1 MRLHR
6 NCGRSLIRFLHIGNT
21 SRAPLGNKTT
31 NAKARAGH
39 SAGVKDIVKE
49 IEKGRQ
55 TAQKPKQKTSTLVPT
70 FEVQA
75 DRHSNDDEPEYAPPQ
90 PKALPYESDVLPK
103 GGLTFEGLKKKNLF
117 KGYHA
122 HFHNPVDE
130 NGVSRMDRKFQ
141 REMDQVTMRA
151 IERNEQ
157 DLENLDWSVADLQT
171 PQSKKPVSTQP
182 MKENRVMLD
191 KKQPLQRQRQAP
203 TLTSKRAASALGLQ
217 PSRSRT
223 TVAKPAVPQV
233 LARRPLT
240 SLSKNKPVTS
250 DDVTSASP
258 GEAASRTTIGYNK
271 GRAASNMIYGQKK
284 ERPATSQSA
293 GPMPDPNLTI
303 TPARLGRASPEKQS
317 RPQFTSIFYDDDEG
331 DLAPIQYPLS
341 LSDEEEEEFEMKLD
355 I

>member
-1 MRLHR
+1 MS
-6 NCGRSLIRFLHIGNT
+6 NRSLLLCVGNN

-31 NAKARAGH
+31 NAKARAGQ

-49 IEKGRQ
+49 IEKTHLGPP
-55 TAQKPKQKTSTLVPT
+55 TAQKPKQKMSNLVPA

-75 DRHSNDDEPEYAPPQ
+75 DKHSNDDEPEYAPPQ

-130 NGVSRMDRKFQ
+130 NGISRMDRKFQ
-141 REMDQVTMRA
+141 REMDQVTQRA
-151 IERNEQ
+151 IERNQQ
-157 DLENLDWSVADLQT
+157 DLDTLDWSVADLQT
-171 PQSKKPVSTQP
+171 PQPKKSAPVQP
-182 MKENRVMLD
+182 MKENRVILE

-203 TLTSKRAASALGLQ
+203 TLNSKRAASALGLQ
-217 PSRSRT
+217 PSRSRA

-240 SLSKNKPVTS
+240 SLSKNKPVAK
-250 DDVTSASP
+250 DDITTASP

-284 ERPATSQSA
+284 ERPTTSHAVGS
-293 GPMPDPNLTI
+293 MPDPNLTI
-303 TPARLGRASPEKQS
+303 TPARLGQASPEKQS
-317 RPQFTSIFYDDDEG
+317 RPQFTSIFYDDDESEF
-331 DLAPIQYPLS
+331 APIECPLS
-341 LSDEEEEEFEMKLD
+341 LSDDEEEFEMKLD